1 MRNKEEEM
9 NKRIFSLFTVVVL
22 AFMAAC
28 SGNTENAAEPAPPAG
43 QEIPG
48 SEKPS
53 APAGE
58 NPAQDN
64 GEGDAQDSSSDTE
77 PGGNT
82 DGTNPDLFKSGVFID
97 WKSMDDPL
105 IDDSLRTALQTF
117 LTAVTKPDEA
127 GYEKIFPNHTTED
140 HADFRNVLEEPM
152 NYRFDKVGKAI
163 EEDGRILVPVSG
175 TSRDDVFGIRDFS
188 NNLYF
193 KQNAQNEWQVI
204 LID

>member
-1 MRNKEEEM
+1 M

-28 SGNTENAAEPAPPAG
+28 SSNTENTADPVSPAG
-43 QEIPG
+43 QEAP
-48 SEKPS
+48 STEEPS

-58 NPAQDN
+58 KPAQDSN
-64 GEGDAQDSSSDTE
+64 SGKDPAE
-77 PGGNT
+77 NT

-97 WKSMDDPL
+97 WNGVDDPL
-105 IDDSLRTALQTF
+105 IDDRLKAALQAF
-117 LTAVTKPDEA
+117 LTAVIKPDEA
-127 GYEKIFPNHTTED
+127 SYEKIFPNHATED
-140 HADFRNVLEEPM
+140 RADFRNVLKEPM
-152 NYRFDKVGKAI
+152 NYRFDKIGKAI